1 MKPGDLVKHFRT
13 GQLGVLLRAYEVY
26 NDNVPEEV
34 SYVRYIV
41 QTPNG
46 VISTYLNR
54 FGVPMESV
62 RHSGDPVIRGEKIV
76 MTLWQRESMFTVGLS

>member
-13 GQLGVLLRAYEVY
+13 GQVGVLLRAYEVY

-34 SYVRYIV
+34 SYIRYIV

-46 VISTYLNR
+46 VISTYVDRLELVEEADCETCQTR
-54 FGVPMESV
+54 
-62 RHSGDPVIRGEKIV
+62 
-76 MTLWQRESMFTVGLS
+76 

>member
-1 MKPGDLVKHFRT
+1 MKPGDLVRHFRT
-13 GQLGVLLRAYEVY
+13 GQVGVLLRAYEVY

-46 VISTYLNR
+46 VISTYLDHLELLEEANHETCQTR
-54 FGVPMESV
+54 
-62 RHSGDPVIRGEKIV
+62 
-76 MTLWQRESMFTVGLS
+76 